1 MSKQFRKD
9 EKLVSQRVKEI
20 WRAPEESTRLARYI
34 GYLELLLKLMFVNPK
49 KVKELKAKGIQQKL
63 VK

>member
-1 MSKQFRKD
+1 MSRQFRKD

-20 WRAPEESTRLARYI
+20 WRAPEESKM
-34 GYLELLLKLMFVNPK
+34 EK
-49 KVKELKAKGIQQKL
+49 KVKELRAKGIQQKL